1 MDNWLVYKHTS
12 PSGKVYIGITSR
24 SANERWGKNGSRYRS
39 NMTIGIGSAI
49 KKYGWDNFKHEILFE
64 NINEISA
71 KLIEIDLIY
80 YYKKQGISYNI
91 TDGGDGQL
99 GRDSVKVDQYDLDG
113 NFIQTFNSFTSA
125 FKSLQIHSNQISRW
139 CKSNKPHSGY
149 YWRKHGDPL
158 NIYPEYTITQ
168 YTMNGEFIANY
179 TSQREA
185 ALHNNITYKALNAAL
200 KVKGQCGKF
209 LWTYYGEP
217 LIINNNLNKPVI
229 EYKNG
234 IALGEYC
241 CVAEAARITNIKS
254 QSNIAECCKGNRKSA
269 GGFQWK
275 FKDDICIS
283 D

>member
-24 SANERWGKNGSRYRS
+24 SANERWGKNGSRYR
-39 NMTIGIGSAI
+39 NNTTIGIAI
-49 KKYGWDNFKHEILFE
+49 KKYGWDNFKHEVLFE

-113 NFIQTFNSFTSA
+113 NFIQTFSSFTSA
-125 FKSLQIHSNQISRW
+125 FKSLQIPSNQISRW
-139 CKSNKPHSGY
+139 CKSNKPHNGY

-168 YTMNGEFIANY
+168 YTMNGEFVANY

-185 ALHNNITYKALNAAL
+185 ALHNNITYKALNVAL
-200 KVKGQCGKF
+200 KAKGQCGKF

-217 LIINNNLNKPVI
+217 LIINNNLNKPVTQ
-229 EYKNG
+229 YKNG
-234 IALGEYC
+234 IAIGEYYC
-241 CVAEAARITNIKS
+241 IAEAARITNIKS
-254 QSNIAECCKGNRKSA
+254 PGNIAECCKGNRKSA

-275 FKDDICIS
+275 FKTDICIS